1 MWAREQLRGKAQGS
15 SILYFH
21 VLENEAFLS
30 KIILPL
36 RAIAVMSSSQTF
48 YHDIGGTVLQGKD
61 RRPFQEVRYRSVTT
75 PNCDPGQ
82 LFFLLAGSVDSCN
95 IREHDSKLRWGFEL
109 WHAFEIN
116 TFMWHLE

>member
-1 MWAREQLRGKAQGS
+1 MWARERLRVKPRVL
-15 SILYFH
+15 LYFH

-48 YHDIGGTVLQGKD
+48 YHDVGGTVLQGKD
-61 RRPFQEVRYRSVTT
+61 KRPFQEVRYRSVTT

-82 LFFLLAGSVDSCN
+82 LFFLLAGCN
-95 IREHDSKLRWGFEL
+95 IRECDSKLRWDFEL
-109 WHAFEIN
+109 WHVFEIN